1 MKLYRISYNQSEK
14 DHWVF
19 CDAIS
24 SKERVLSSA
33 NLFHDENP
41 SYEVIA
47 EEEDWNELS
56 PDKYDNYMMN
66 GEHEGFGIEFEENTG
81 LKSKSTH
88 KILTLLPKKEDSS
101 LDEKS
106 DELYNDTFGEPKTS
120 AGRWFRKEWIYIL
133 GGFLIWFFFLR

>member
-1 MKLYRISYNQSEK
+1 MKLYRISYKQSEN

-66 GEHEGFGIEFEENTG
+66 AEHEGFGIEFEKNTG

-106 DELYNDTFGEPKTS
+106 DELYDDIFGEPKTS
-120 AGRWFRKEWIYIL
+120 AGRWLRKEWIYIL